1 MGGMNPLT
9 VKFQVVFLKF
19 SVFLLGHL
27 PQKRSWD
34 QAFGIPGRTSAPPLR
49 TSVSGNNFQIN
60 QSWFKRFL
68 SYPERRRILRGGS
81 SERSLSRPPQLGQV
95 L

>member
-27 PQKRSWD
+27 AQKEVGTKLLVFLGAPQHLP
-34 QAFGIPGRTSAPPLR
+34 FEL
-49 TSVSGNNFQIN
+49 
-60 QSWFKRFL
+60 L
-68 SYPERRRILRGGS
+68 
-81 SERSLSRPPQLGQV
+81 
-95 L
+95 